1 MSRFRPAAAV
11 VALAL
16 PVARARNDE
25 GGPLNRQFIADAA
38 AKAAPAVVNITC
50 AVAGGPFGVSRGV
63 SAGSGF
69 IIESS
74 GVVITNAHVVAR
86 ATDPRN
92 VRVTMWDGRVFAG
105 AVRAADAAADIAIV
119 EMRADARRQR
129 APAPRAL
136 PTATIGSS
144 SRLRAGE
151 FVVALG
157 SPLNLGR
164 TVTAGIVSATARAGS
179 EIGLGAS
186 RSEFLQTDAAINVG
200 NSGGPLVN
208 LDGEVIGVN
217 TMKVAQAD
225 GISFAVPIEVAWP
238 VATRLRRDG
247 RVARPFLGFRFHQAP
262 DGAGVVVV
270 EVARG
275 SPAEASGLEPGD
287 RLLEFDGAQV
297 GRVRD
302 VTTRLVAV
310 KPGQRLKLRI
320 QRDGEGSARE
330 VVIEARERSAPG

>member
-1 MSRFRPAAAV
+1 MHGDGHTVCASLVSLMATICV
-11 VALAL
+11 SLASL
-16 PVARARNDE
+16 GPPSVCVLTTTGRASLVSQVGVRND
-25 GGPLNRQFIADAA
+25 I
-38 AKAAPAVVNITC
+38 
-50 AVAGGPFGVSRGV
+50 
-63 SAGSGF
+63 
-69 IIESS
+69 
-74 GVVITNAHVVAR
+74 
-86 ATDPRN
+86 
-92 VRVTMWDGRVFAG
+92 
-105 AVRAADAAADIAIV
+105 
-119 EMRADARRQR
+119 
-129 APAPRAL
+129 
-136 PTATIGSS
+136 
-144 SRLRAGE
+144 
-151 FVVALG
+151 
-157 SPLNLGR
+157 
-164 TVTAGIVSATARAGS
+164 
-179 EIGLGAS
+179 
-186 RSEFLQTDAAINVG
+186 
-200 NSGGPLVN
+200 LV
-208 LDGEVIGVN
+208 
-217 TMKVAQAD
+217 
-225 GISFAVPIEVAWP
+225 AVPIDVAWP